1 MALGFERD
9 GEVEEEIMT
18 AQVSIYKVK
27 GCVAQLR
34 RCPWRFTS
42 DGHVACMQLIESCSM
57 FPRAPGLSSGCSG
70 FSGIQAKE
78 IWH

>member
-9 GEVEEEIMT
+9 GEVEEKIMT
-18 AQVSIYKVK
+18 TLVCIYKVK
-27 GCVAQLR
+27 GCIAQLH

-57 FPRAPGLSSGCSG
+57 FPHTPGLSGGRSG

-78 IWH
+78 I

>member
-18 AQVSIYKVK
+18 ARVCIYKVK
-27 GCVAQLR
+27 GCAVQLR
-34 RCPWRFTS
+34 RCPWWFTS

-57 FPRAPGLSSGCSG
+57 FPRAPGLSGGRCG

-78 IWH
+78 I